1 LLGFLE
7 KQRPKVQ
14 ILMPGERPCHYDTG
28 KHGKK
33 ITLIEAEDQGQGGQT
48 FNSKSSKRFGYDSDE
63 EMRFTMR
70 NPDNGAKIHCDEFK
84 LKDRKTGA
92 QLFHSY
98 ENQEVTDF
106 FSFNDR
112 EGLSKKDSF

>member
-1 LLGFLE
+1 
-7 KQRPKVQ
+7 
-14 ILMPGERPCHYDTG
+14 
-28 KHGKK
+28 
-33 ITLIEAEDQGQGGQT
+33 
-48 FNSKSSKRFGYDSDE
+48 
-63 EMRFTMR
+63 MRFTMR